1 MIVGTSGH
9 IDHGKTSL
17 VRALTG
23 IETDR
28 LAEEKRRGITI
39 DLGFAYVPLAGGA
52 TLGFVDVP
60 GHERLVH
67 TMIAG
72 AASIDFCLLVVAADD
87 GVMPQ
92 TREHV
97 QVLDLLGLRHGLV
110 AITKADLVDAARLA
124 EVQRQVAALLAPTPL
139 AGAECLAVSSTTGA
153 GIPALRQALEA
164 AALAHQPSHAPGL
177 PRFAVDRSFSL
188 AGAGTIVTGSLL
200 AGTLRVGDA
209 VLVQPQGLAARIRG
223 LRAENAVVEQASP
236 GQRCALNLAGVGKE
250 QVGRGDWVV
259 APALAALTTRLDVEL
274 RLLPSERAALRSWAP
289 VLLHHGAAQVNA
301 RVVLLSAEALTPGE
315 TGLAQLVLQAPRPFW
330 RGDRLVRRDVS
341 AQRTLAG
348 GRVLDPRAPERRR
361 RTPARLA
368 MLRALAQPEPLPA
381 MLALPPFLLPAA
393 SLAQDW
399 GLAEVDGPRAGD
411 FLLAPAA
418 LAMLRAEVE
427 AALAAHHAR
436 LPAAPGLA
444 AETLR
449 LALPTRLP
457 RDAFAALAEALVQQG
472 AMAKEAGWLRLP
484 AHQPGL
490 AGEDAK
496 LWALLQP
503 ALAQQP
509 FRPPVLNDLAR
520 TLRLEPPLL
529 RRAAKRLAAAGRLLE
544 VAPDLFFLRDSVP
557 AMARHAH
564 QLSAAHPAGFSAAQF
579 RDACGNGRTQ
589 AILVL
594 EYFDR
599 RGLTLRRGDLR
610 RMVKDP
616 GTLFGA
622 ADNSR

>member
-1 MIVGTSGH
+1 MIVGTAGH

-23 IETDR
+23 VDTDR

-39 DLGFAYVPLAGGA
+39 DLGFAYVPLPGGA

-153 GIPALRQALEA
+153 GIPALRSALEA
-164 AALAHQPSHAPGL
+164 AALAHQPSAAPGL

-188 AGAGTIVTGSLL
+188 PGAGTIVTGSLL

-209 VLVQPQGLAARIRG
+209 VLVQPQGRPARIRG
-223 LRAENAVVEQASP
+223 LRAENVAVEHANP
-236 GQRCALNLAGVGKE
+236 GQRCALNLAGVAKDE
-250 QVGRGDWVV
+250 IGRGDWVV
-259 APALAALTTRLDVEL
+259 APALTALTTRLDVEL
-274 RLLPSERAALRSWAP
+274 RLLPSERTPLRAWAP
-289 VLLHHGAAQVNA
+289 VLLHHGAAQLNA
-301 RVVLLSAEALTPGE
+301 RVVLLSAEALAPGE
-315 TGLAQLVLQAPRPFW
+315 TGLAQLVLDQPRPFW
-330 RGDRLVRRDVS
+330 RGDRLVLRDVS

-381 MLALPPFLLPAA
+381 MLALPPYLLPAA
-393 SLAQDW
+393 ALAQDW
-399 GLAEVDGPRAGD
+399 GLAELPGPRAGD
-411 FLLAPAA
+411 FLAAPAA
-418 LAMLRAEVE
+418 LATLRAEAE
-427 AALAAHHAR
+427 AALAAHHTR
-436 LPAAPGLA
+436 QPAAPGPA
-444 AETLR
+444 PETLR

-457 RDAFAALAEALVQQG
+457 RDAFAALAETLVQQG
-472 AMAKEAGWLRLP
+472 GLAREAGFLRLP
-484 AHQPGL
+484 THQPGL
-490 AGEDAK
+490 GGEDAK
-496 LWALLQP
+496 LWARIQP
-503 ALAQQP
+503 ALAEHP

-520 TLRLEPPLL
+520 TLRLDPPVL

-544 VAPDLFFLRDSVP
+544 VAPDLFFPREAVP
-557 AMARHAH
+557 EMASRAAA
-564 QLSAAHPAGFSAAQF
+564 LSAAHPAGFSAAQF

-610 RMVKDP
+610 RVVKDP
-616 GTLFGA
+616 AALFGPA
-622 ADNSR
+622 SPG

>member
-1 MIVGTSGH
+1 VIIGTAGH

-17 VRALTG
+17 VRTLTG

-124 EVQRQVAALLAPTPL
+124 EVQRQVAALLAPTLL

-153 GIPALRQALEA
+153 GIPALRETLEA
-164 AALAHQPSHAPGL
+164 AALAHQPRSTPGL

-200 AGTLRVGDA
+200 AGMLRIGDA
-209 VLVQPQGLAARIRG
+209 VLLQPRGLPARIRG
-223 LRAENAVVEQASP
+223 LRAENTAVEQAGP
-236 GQRCALNLAGVGKE
+236 GQRCALNLAGVAKDE
-250 QVGRGDWVV
+250 IGRGDWVV
-259 APALAALTTRLDVEL
+259 APALSALTTRLDVEL

-289 VLLHHGAAQVNA
+289 VLLHHGAAQVTA
-301 RVVLLSAEALTPGE
+301 RVVLLSGETLAPGE
-315 TGLAQLVLQAPRPFW
+315 TGLAQLVLEAPRPFW
-330 RGDRLVRRDVS
+330 RGDRLVLRDVS

-368 MLRALAQPEPLPA
+368 MLHALAQPEPLPA
-381 MLALPPFLLPAA
+381 MLALPPYLLPAA
-393 SLAQDW
+393 ALAQDW
-399 GLAEVDGPRAGD
+399 GLAEVAGPRIGD

-418 LAMLRAEVE
+418 LAMLRAQAE
-427 AALAAHHAR
+427 AALAAHHAKQ
-436 LPAAPGLA
+436 PAAPGLA
-444 AETLR
+444 PETLR
-449 LALPTRLP
+449 LALPARLP
-457 RDAFAALAEALVQQG
+457 RDAFAALAETLVQQG
-472 AMAKEAGWLRLP
+472 ALARDAHWLRLP
-484 AHQPGL
+484 THEPGL
-490 AGEDAK
+490 GGEDAR
-496 LWALLQP
+496 LWARLEA
-503 ALAQQP
+503 ALAESP
-509 FRPPVLNDLAR
+509 FRPAVLNDLAR
-520 TLRLEPPLL
+520 ALRLDPPLL
-529 RRAAKRLAAAGRLLE
+529 RRAAKRFAAAGRLLE
-544 VAPDLFFLRDSVP
+544 VAPDLFFLRAAVP
-557 AMARHAH
+557 EMARRAQ
-564 QLSAAHPAGFSAAQF
+564 QLSLATQGGFSAAQF

-610 RMVKDP
+610 RVVKDP
-616 GTLFGA
+616 AALFGSS
-622 ADNSR
+622 DNAR